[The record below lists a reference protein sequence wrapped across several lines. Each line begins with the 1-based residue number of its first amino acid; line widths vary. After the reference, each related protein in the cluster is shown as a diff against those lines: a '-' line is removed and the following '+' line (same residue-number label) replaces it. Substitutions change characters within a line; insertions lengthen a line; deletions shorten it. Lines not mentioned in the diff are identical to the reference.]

1 MAITYNIRRLDPLGL
16 SINLEFI
23 HSDED
28 KPNWYTMASL
38 PENFTEAQVHEVAE
52 DMAENAALFW
62 QNFVAVEPFVLTES
76 SGTIKNIQV
85 EDTPEFNALYERLEE
100 AWTEDETTK
109 YKSYVKVAYT
119 AEEKARNIRHRRD
132 QQLAIT
138 DMEAVSDR
146 SPSTEIINYRQA
158 LRDITDQE
166 TFPNSVV
173 WPIKPIG

>member
-16 SINLEFI
+16 SMNLEFI

-76 SGTIKNIQV
+76 TKTIKDIQV
-85 EDTPEFNALYERLEE
+85 EDSPEFNNLYERLEE
-100 AWTEDETTK
+100 VWTEDETTR
-109 YKSYVKVAYT
+109 YKSFNKIPYT
-119 AEEKARNIRHRRD
+119 AEEKARNIRLRRD
-132 QQLAIT
+132 QQIVIT

-146 SPSTEIINYRQA
+146 SPSQEMLDYRQA
-158 LRDITDQE
+158 LRDITDQD
-166 TFPNSVV
+166 TFPNSVI